1 MSYVQLANKLHAAG
15 DKAQYDACAKNL
27 LSEKIIL
34 AWIFKYCTDEFKN
47 YDISRIVQ
55 CIEKPQVSE
64 TPVHQNT
71 SKQIG
76 DQSISGLNTEDK
88 PIDEAKVLYDILFHA
103 WVPDSK
109 QPVRLWINLEAQ
121 KTATS
126 GYSLLKRGIYYCG
139 RLLSQQFGKN
149 VEEIG
154 YDNIEKVY
162 SIWICESN
170 TGKRTNTINKYTI
183 AEESVLGNFRDK
195 QENYDLLT
203 VVMVGLDTNHQ
214 HINVGSEKSDN
225 EKLIGMLSTLLS
237 SVKKSNE
244 KLNILEQTY
253 NIHTSDKFKQE
264 VSVMCNLSHNIEAR
278 GEQNGIQLANAR
290 NLSALMKNANLSL
303 IEAMKMLGI
312 DQSEYELYKEFIE
325 QMQSKNNN

>member
-1 MSYVQLANKLHAAG
+1 MIIDKICDIIILKKDFGRREGMTMSYVQLANKLHAAG

-34 AWIFKYCTDEFKN
+34 AWILKYCTDEFKN

-55 CIEKPQVSE
+55 CIETPRVSE

-71 SKQIG
+71 SEQI
-76 DQSISGLNTEDK
+76 DNESIVGLNTEDK
-88 PIDEAKVLYDILFHA
+88 PIDEAKIVYDILFHA
-103 WVPDSK
+103 WVPDTKRS
-109 QPVRLWINLEAQ
+109 VRLWVNIEAQ
-121 KTATS
+121 KDANP

-149 VEEIG
+149 VQKIR
-154 YDNIEKVY
+154 YNDVEK
-162 SIWICESN
+162 
-170 TGKRTNTINKYTI
+170 
-183 AEESVLGNFRDK
+183 
-195 QENYDLLT
+195 
-203 VVMVGLDTNHQ
+203 
-214 HINVGSEKSDN
+214 EKSDS

-253 NIHTSDKFKQE
+253 DIHTSDKFKQE

-312 DQSEYELYKEFIE
+312 DQAEYEMYEDFIK
-325 QMQSKNNN
+325 QLQSENNE